1 MKVIFDVNVW
11 VSFAIGK
18 RLSVLKDILKQ
29 SNIAVFCCD
38 ELLVEFIETSQKPS
52 LQKYLLPER
61 TTETIELIK
70 NVTTWAEINRII
82 AISRDADDD
91 YLLALS
97 KRVRANY
104 LVTGDKDL
112 LVLKQHGRTQ
122 IVTFSTFLEIATP
135 TQKS

>member
-1 MKVIFDVNVW
+1 MKVVFDLNVW
-11 VSFAIGK
+11 VSF
-18 RLSVLKDILKQ
+18 
-29 SNIAVFCCD
+29 
-38 ELLVEFIETSQKPS
+38 
-52 LQKYLLPER
+52 
-61 TTETIELIK
+61 
-70 NVTTWAEINRII
+70 

-122 IVTFSTFLEIATP
+122 IVTFATFLEIFTP